1 MAIRGIRQTR
11 RALDAEL
18 PGSRP
23 GWPATPPRTACGSPF
38 VRGTARFD
46 PGWRLAPT
54 SPTRIGVRIPLVWG
68 CCPGRHRG
76 QAPCRCGAAVSASP
90 CQGGGREF
98 ESRHLLAR
106 RDRRYEA
113 GQPIA
118 CRPSPIGRGA
128 GLRNLAIG
136 VRVPGTVLRES
147 EPIRDRASLLTTA
160 RLTPWCSS
168 HPLSSEDEPARRLA
182 PAGNRAAGN
191 TVGFEFSVL
200 CHRIAAAAAACQ
212 VHWPRPSRS

>member
-1 MAIRGIRQTR
+1 MASHAAAHGLR
-11 RALDAEL
+11 L
-18 PGSRP
+18 PLRTGDGPVRP
-23 GWPATPPRTACGSPF
+23 RVAARPNFAC
-38 VRGTARFD
+38 
-46 PGWRLAPT
+46 
-54 SPTRIGVRIPLVWG
+54 RIGVRIPLVGG

-76 QAPCRCGAAVSASP
+76 QARCRCGAAVSASP
-90 CQGGGREF
+90 CQGEGREF
-98 ESRHLLAR
+98 ESRHLLAG
-106 RDRRYEA
+106 RDRRIEA
-113 GQPIA
+113 GQPLA

-168 HPLSSEDEPARRLA
+168 HPLSSEAEPARRLA

-212 VHWPRPSRS
+212 VHWPRPTRS